1 MEAEFMADID
11 NFADTLHTAV
21 GSTLYGSVGGS
32 ATQKAKDYQTLLAQ
46 QGTPEEIAARKRR
59 AGNTALSQAQN
70 LAGERLSKAQAAAR
84 KQGMTKGQAA
94 MFGGAQA
101 NQNLASD
108 YQNAY
113 NSALRQ
119 ENLAAEQQLEMAK
132 AQYDIAMAEKKDKRD
147 TGLGI
152 VTSILGILSDE
163 RLKNI
168 YDRWGKEA
176 RK

>member
-1 MEAEFMADID
+1 LQAKQ
-11 NFADTLHTAV
+11 
-21 GSTLYGSVGGS
+21 GS
-32 ATQKAKDYQTLLAQ
+32 
-46 QGTPEEIAARKRR
+46 PEEIAARKKR
-59 AGNTALSQAQN
+59 AGSTALSQAQN
-70 LAGERLSKAQAAAR
+70 LAGERLSKAQSAAR

-94 MFGGAQA
+94 MYGGSQA

-113 NSALRQ
+113 NSALAQ
-119 ENLAAEQQLEMAK
+119 ENLAAQQQLEMAK
-132 AQYDIAMAEKKDKRD
+132 AQYDIAMSEKKDKRD

-163 RLKNI
+163 RLKVI
-168 YDRWGKEA
+168 YDKWNKEA

>member
-1 MEAEFMADID
+1 MDTNTLGSGF
-11 NFADTLHTAV
+11 DTLNTMKD
-21 GSTLYGSVGGS
+21 TLLYGSVGGS
-32 ATQKAKDYQTLLAQ
+32 ATSKAKNYQDLLEK
-46 QGTPEEIAARKRR
+46 QGSPEEIAARKNR
-59 AGNTALSQAQN
+59 ASSTALSQAQN
-70 LAGERLSKAQAAAR
+70 LAGERLSKAQSAAR

-113 NSALRQ
+113 NSALTQ
-119 ENLAAEQQLEMAK
+119 ENLAAQQQLEMAK

-168 YDRWGKEA
+168 YDKWDKEA

>member
-1 MEAEFMADID
+1 M
-11 NFADTLHTAV
+11 DTNTY
-21 GSTLYGSVGGS
+21 GSALDTFNTLKDKFLYGSVGGS
-32 ATQKAKDYQTLLAQ
+32 ATDKAKNYQQLLEQ
-46 QGTPEEIAARKRR
+46 QGSPEEMAARKKR
-59 AGNTALSQAQN
+59 AGDTALSQAQS
-70 LAGERLSKAQAAAR
+70 LAGERLSKAQSAAR

-113 NSALRQ
+113 NSALAQ
-119 ENLAAEQQLEMAK
+119 ENLAAQQQLDMAK

-163 RLKNI
+163 RLKVI
-168 YDRWGKEA
+168 YDKWNKEA